1 MAALAGA
8 GLVCAMVPL
17 AAATAPGADCF
28 SAADNARLRF
38 EAFQQAP
45 PPRDGARYPHY
56 PLSAAVSGQLGRL
69 ASAPKGIQTWYYH
82 WANRA
87 ATPLVGAGGRQIVR
101 KLNLE
106 PSRTGNR
113 RHRSAFSSID
123 RANACTMA
131 QAASL
136 LGQDARARRYARD
149 AGVTLIN
156 ERALPDEAPPSP
168 ADTCVLASGKLPPR
182 ASGIMLDYEV
192 QDGRDPQTT
201 ETFLT
206 AYAKLVHAAGKRVIL
221 LVNPLDSP
229 GQQRFTGVT
238 AENAHRIVARFDRT
252 TLVLWS
258 GNVQKSLPAS
268 YAAQMAIVKAGGPVD
283 PKRLLIDF
291 ELAGTTLD
299 DARFVRQAIIRDG
312 LAGVLFWRNYASQG
326 GACAAPV
333 NQRIAAIAFGEA
345 ADEQR

>member
-1 MAALAGA
+1 
-8 GLVCAMVPL
+8 MVPL

-106 PSRTGNR
+106 PSWTGNR

-156 ERALPDEAPPSP
+156 ERALPDAAPPSP
-168 ADTCVLASGKLPPR
+168 AFT
-182 ASGIMLDYEV
+182 LD
-192 QDGRDPQTT
+192 RSLS
-201 ETFLT
+201 LT
-206 AYAKLVHAAGKRVIL
+206 APAFASVEEYDEEL
-221 LVNPLDSP
+221 LLADD
-229 GQQRFTGVT
+229 
-238 AENAHRIVARFDRT
+238 ENAQPLISPRTVRDTFPLFVASPKCLEESNLCAHIFP
-252 TLVLWS
+252 LLH
-258 GNVQKSLPAS
+258 SLTPWLS
-268 YAAQMAIVKAGGPVD
+268 RPSECNGAA
-283 PKRLLIDF
+283 
-291 ELAGTTLD
+291 LAFSSFFYVPCTVPNSQYHIPHSITSHAQLD
-299 DARFVRQAIIRDG
+299 T
-312 LAGVLFWRNYASQG
+312 WT
-326 GACAAPV
+326 
-333 NQRIAAIAFGEA
+333 
-345 ADEQR
+345 